1 MSSYT
6 VFDMSTP
13 SNITSRI
20 KIGDFIQKGSF
31 ALYPITDLN
40 GGKCYMR
47 FPGMFSFGVQDKLFE
62 GARTGKLQMA
72 FAIGKK
78 GQPGGKATYSDEES
92 AILANF
98 EEIEE
103 FMYQWIED
111 NADKITADS
120 SLDPE
125 HAGKRTGLREL
136 LELKAYK
143 KAMFELVFRAHKHPG
158 REHEACFLYS
168 LLKSYPKKASEIPGG
183 DFSKVRSDPSSY
195 NYGSRVYYP
204 EGKEMDPIELAA
216 IEGPRKY
223 CTAYP
228 SLVIEG
234 ITMGRKRLTF
244 NMSINDVS
252 IAPKDHRGVTIAP
265 RLPATEASSHDPDEY
280 VSDPAF
286 HEEEQ
291 EEDSTCSILGD

>member
-6 VFDMSTP
+6 VFDMSVP
-13 SNITSRI
+13 SNVTSRI
-20 KIGDFIQKGSF
+20 KIGDFVQKGSF
-31 ALYPITDLN
+31 AVYPITDLN

-72 FAIGKK
+72 FAIGKR
-78 GQPGGKATYSDEES
+78 GQPGGKATYTAEEQ

-111 NADKITADS
+111 NADKIAADS

-136 LELKAYK
+136 LELKAYR
-143 KAMFELVFRAHKHPG
+143 KAMFELVFRAHKRPG
-158 REHEACFLYS
+158 REHEACFLYT
-168 LLKSYPKKASEIPGG
+168 LLKSYPKKANEIPGG
-183 DFSKVRSDPSSY
+183 DFSKVRSDPSYY

-204 EGKEMDPIELAA
+204 GGKEMDPVELS
-216 IEGPRKY
+216 EKDGSEKY

-244 NMSINDVS
+244 NMTINDVS
-252 IAPKDHRGVTIAP
+252 IAPQDRSGVTIAP
-265 RLPATEASSHDPDEY
+265 RLPATQASSHNPDEY
-280 VSDPAF
+280 GTDPVS
-286 HEEEQ
+286 HED
-291 EEDSTCSILGD
+291 EEDTTCSILGD